1 MLKQLDVLPIN
12 NVNCKF
18 DNMIKLG
25 KDKYKKE
32 EISNIVYK
40 INCKDCEST
49 YIGQRGRKLQIRVDE
64 HKKDVKNCKTKSA
77 LYQHMLDNNCKSIDF
92 DNVKIIDRERNKS
105 KRLFSEMFH
114 IEFFDNTM
122 NRMSDCNGL
131 QYIFKNSI
139 DNIKKYVEHMQ
150 CL

>member
-1 MLKQLDVLPIN
+1 MLKQLQVLPIN

-49 YIGQRGRKLQIRVDE
+49 YIGQSGRKLQIRVDE
-64 HKKDVKNCKTKSA
+64 HKKDVKKCKTKSA
-77 LYQHMLDNNCKSIDF
+77 LYKHMLDNNCKSIDF

-131 QYIFKNSI
+131 QYIFKSSI

-150 CL
+150 Y